1 MLRDARFNPDR
12 REILSGKT
20 FQGRPINENEFRT
33 FKKFSMSKLKQKETF
48 GIHKNTKKVVLGL
61 EPRFSE
67 SKSDVLTTRLHN
79 QLIRP
84 INGDFEIIAYK
95 PPIRSSR
102 RLRWCLCFPRSRIAR
117 YRTNA
122 CDVDPLDIEIQCQ
135 VS

>member
-1 MLRDARFNPDR
+1 
-12 REILSGKT
+12 
-20 FQGRPINENEFRT
+20 
-33 FKKFSMSKLKQKETF
+33 MSKVKQKETF
-48 GIHKNTKKVVLGL
+48 GMHKTPKMIVLGL

-79 QLIRP
+79 QMIRP
-84 INGDFEIIAYK
+84 INGGFEIIAYK
-95 PPIRSSR
+95 PPIQSSSR
-102 RLRWCLCFPRSRIAR
+102 LPRYLRFPRSRIAR